1 MVVLVACPGAGKS
14 FFSERLIRATVAH
27 NAAAAAVQAAAA
39 ALDATLEATPPA
51 AATVADQSAS
61 AAVSSDSPS
70 TIEQPASKRPRTDDV
85 PAFNVAAAL
94 DFVPAQSPPATN
106 STAPAS
112 GASAAPPS
120 TSSSSASAHAAA
132 ASVSPTSPA
141 AAAAAPAP
149 PSATFLANARLAL
162 APFVRINQDTLGS
175 RHACELA
182 ADKALRDGFSVIIDR
197 TNIDAAQRAT
207 WRKLAAKHSLVNVDA
222 VILQVPVEVC
232 KQRVMGRV
240 GHETLSVI
248 HAQHRAGPHWTAN
261 HYAQAASLIIAC
273 VCFLCVCV

>member
-39 ALDATLEATPPA
+39 ALDATLGATAPA
-51 AATVADQSAS
+51 AAAVADQPAS

-94 DFVPAQSPPATN
+94 DFVPAQSPPATT
-106 STAPAS
+106 STAPAP
-112 GASAAPPS
+112 GASSASPPS
-120 TSSSSASAHAAA
+120 AASSSSASADAAVT
-132 ASVSPTSPA
+132 SVSPASPA
-141 AAAAAPAP
+141 AVAAAPAS

-175 RHACELA
+175 RRACELA

-207 WRKLAAKHSLVNVDA
+207 WRKLAAKHSLINVDA
-222 VILQVPVEVC
+222 VILQVPVDVC

-240 GHETLSVI
+240 GHETLSVGYPQSRSCT
-248 HAQHRAGPHWTAN
+248 HSTAK
-261 HYAQAASLIIAC
+261 HCASGLSS
-273 VCFLCVCV
+273 LL